1 MENQTIETQMKYLGI
16 AVAAVVFLAA
26 AYSLPTETF
35 FGIFAAGL
43 FLIPAAFF
51 VYIVQKV
58 AKT

>member
-1 MENQTIETQMKYLGI
+1 MENRTLETQIKYLGVV
-16 AVAAVVFLAA
+16 AVALVFLAA

-58 AKT
+58 ART

>member
-1 MENQTIETQMKYLGI
+1 MENQTIETQIQYLGVV
-16 AVAAVVFLAA
+16 VAALIFLAA